1 MKIEVTEYHWP
12 ERQELTFAELL
23 ELSGLTPAELQELI
37 SGGAIAALDETGH
50 ETHYNALAL
59 LRARTAR
66 RLRDDFELN
75 TSGILLAITL
85 LTRIDELEHES
96 SSMRARQPMFPTT
109 RLLDD

>member
-12 ERQELTFAELL
+12 ERQELTFTELVD
-23 ELSGLTPAELQELI
+23 LSGLAPAELQELI
-37 SGGAIAALDETGH
+37 SGGAIAALDDEQ
-50 ETHYNALAL
+50 HYNALAL

-75 TSGILLAITL
+75 ASGIVLAITL

-96 SSMRARQPMFPTT
+96 SSMRARQPH
-109 RLLDD
+109 LQDE